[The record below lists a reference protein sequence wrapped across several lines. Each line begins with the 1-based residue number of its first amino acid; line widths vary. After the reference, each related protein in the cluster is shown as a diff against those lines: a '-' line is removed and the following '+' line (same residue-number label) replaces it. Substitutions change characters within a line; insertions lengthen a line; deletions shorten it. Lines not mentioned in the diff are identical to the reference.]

1 MHAPHKAVASAL
13 ILGMALT
20 AVQASAAPV
29 QRSPFGLQTMST
41 RSIAAEVPH
50 VRGLQDRGRMS
61 AAAPVRISLT
71 LRYNHQAELDQLVAN
86 QGNKRSPLYHRY
98 LSNAQWNNYFA
109 PTEAQQNAV
118 VAQLQ
123 ASGFRVTQTFA
134 NRGII
139 DAQGPAIAAES
150 LFRTEMHNV
159 AQSGYGMRYAN
170 AKQATLPAG
179 LRDIVQSVELNNLI
193 VAHTRF
199 EKNSDIVRGTRTT
212 RAPQNRSRHAVAAA
226 RKIVPMGIRAQRIR
240 PMGANVV
247 ADPSFES
254 GAFGHGWS
262 RCGSGTP
269 AASISSI
276 RAHTG
281 TWSGRAGSTNST
293 TGEENGDTGVCQ
305 LVTIPTGGTLSAYLF
320 QFSNEPDTTYAWQEV
335 SLLDT
340 AGNTVATLQKTVGNA
355 GAWQFASWNVSA
367 YAGRQMYLYFG
378 VHGDGYSATYS
389 IQYVDDVSLTG
400 TGTPS
405 PTPAPTPTPGPTPT
419 PKPTATP
426 GPTPTPVPTAT
437 PVPTPTPAPG
447 GCTGTA
453 PIGGSLR
460 GGDNGL
466 GPIAVANG
474 YDMPVQHG
482 CNGKGRT
489 AGIAMSADYSN
500 SDLSSYLSYFGI
512 TRTGTSTR
520 VVVDGSTGASNSSDA
535 EETVLDIETIA
546 GTSPGANVYL
556 YEFPDLSSQH
566 IEDGYNRAVSDNIVE
581 VLNSSFGGCET
592 SDTAFA
598 TTTNSIA
605 QQGAAKGITF
615 SASSGDSGSQE
626 CTAPDT
632 GQSAPSTGPYFMSI
646 GGTSITVTS
655 TGAYSSEST
664 WSGGG
669 GGVSTVFSIPSFQS
683 GLAGESSTSMRNV
696 PDLAFAADPNTGT
709 ALFFNGA
716 WAGPIGGTSWAS
728 PIFTSLQTQINQKQG
743 ARNGDVHSRIYTLF
757 KNTGYTNF
765 HDVTTGNNG
774 SFSAHSGYDNA
785 TGIGS
790 AKGWNLAGTE

>member
-1 MHAPHKAVASAL
+1 MLAPLKAVASAL
-13 ILGMALT
+13 VVGLAFT

-29 QRSPFGLQTMST
+29 RTPFGLQTQGT

-50 VRGLQDRGRMS
+50 VRGIQDRGRMS
-61 AAAPVRISLT
+61 AGAPVHISLT
-71 LRYNHQAELDQLVAN
+71 LAYNHEAELAQLVAN
-86 QGNKRSPLYHRY
+86 QGNKRSPLYHHY
-98 LSNAQWNNYFA
+98 LSNAQWNSYFA
-109 PTEAQQNAV
+109 PTQSQEAQV
-118 VAQLQ
+118 IAQLQ
-123 ASGFRVTQTFA
+123 ASGFRITQTFS
-134 NRGII
+134 NRGMI
-139 DAQGPAIAAES
+139 DASGPAIAAES
-150 LFRTEMHNV
+150 LFRTEMHTV
-159 AQSGYGMRYAN
+159 AQGRYGMRYMN
-170 AKQATLPAG
+170 ATQATLPSG
-179 LRDIVQSVELNNLI
+179 MRGIVKAVELNDLI

-199 EKNSDIVRGTRTT
+199 ENNKDIVRGTRPG
-212 RAPQNRSRHAVAAA
+212 RAVQNRSRRAASSL
-226 RKIVPMGIRAQRIR
+226 RLNVPHNVRAQRIR

-247 ADPSFES
+247 ADPSFEL
-254 GAFGHGWS
+254 GAFSTAGWS

-269 AASISSI
+269 NASISNI

-305 LVTIPTGGTLSAYLF
+305 LVTIPAGGTLSAYLF

-335 SLLDT
+335 SLLNT
-340 AGNTVATLQKTVGNA
+340 AGTRVATLQKTVGNA
-355 GAWQFASWNVSA
+355 GAWQFASWNLSA
-367 YAGRQMYLYFG
+367 YAGQQLYLYFG
-378 VHGDGYSATYS
+378 VHGDGYYATYS

-405 PTPAPTPTPGPTPT
+405 PTPAPTPTPGPT
-419 PKPTATP
+419 ATP
-426 GPTPTPVPTAT
+426 APTPTPVPTAT

-482 CNGKGRT
+482 CNGTGRT
-489 AGIAMSADYSN
+489 AGIAMSADYAN

-512 TRTGTSTR
+512 TRTGTTTR
-520 VVVDGSTGASNSSDA
+520 VIVDGSTGANNSSDA
-535 EETVLDIETIA
+535 EETALDIETIA
-546 GTSPGANVYL
+546 GTSPGANVYMYL
-556 YEFPDLSSQH
+556 FPDLSSQH
-566 IEDGYNRAVSDNIVE
+566 IEDGYNKAVADNIVE

-598 TTTNSIA
+598 NTTNSIA

-646 GGTSITVTS
+646 GGTTFNVTS

-669 GGVSTVFSIPSFQS
+669 GGVSTVFSIPSYQS
-683 GLAGESSTSMRNV
+683 GISGKSSTTMRNV
-696 PDLAFAADPNTGT
+696 PDLSFAADPNTGT
-709 ALFFNGA
+709 ALFFTGS
-716 WAGPIGGTSWAS
+716 WKGPIGGTSWAS

-743 ARNGDVHSRIYTLF
+743 KRNGDVHSRIYTLF
-757 KNTGYTNF
+757 TNTGYTNF
-765 HDVTTGNNG
+765 HDVTSGSNG
-774 SFSAHSGYDNA
+774 SFSAKTGYDNA

-790 AKGWNLAGTE
+790 ARGWNLAGTE